1 MKYNIKTKKKK
12 YAVINVSKVI
22 DKVSPLPALANLKIC
37 VEEKSIVITGSNGTA
52 SMQQTLEMETGVEE
66 SGQCLVDAK
75 YFSEIIRKV
84 SGQSIDVDCTD
95 NLMHI
100 KCEKAKFKLTC
111 TDVSEYPEIDL
122 NTPANKLYCRLATLR
137 EAFEKA

>member
-1 MKYNIKTKKKK
+1 MKFNIETKTLLS
-12 YAVINVSKVI
+12 AVNNVSKVI
-22 DKVSPLPALANLKIC
+22 DKLSPLPALANLKIC

-84 SGQSIDVDCTD
+84 SGQSIDVDCMD

-100 KCEKAKFKLTC
+100 KCGKAKFKLTC
-111 TDVSEYPEIDL
+111 TGVEWYP
-122 NTPANKLYCRLATLR
+122 
-137 EAFEKA
+137 

>member
-1 MKYNIKTKKKK
+1 
-12 YAVINVSKVI
+12 
-22 DKVSPLPALANLKIC
+22 
-37 VEEKSIVITGSNGTA
+37 
-52 SMQQTLEMETGVEE
+52 MQQTLPMDTGIEE

-100 KCEKAKFKLTC
+100 KCGKL
-111 TDVSEYPEIDL
+111 DSNL
-122 NTPANKLYCRLATLR
+122 LAQTYLSIQGLI
-137 EAFEKA
+137 